1 MLLTLNGVNATL
13 YTTAFATRWKKV
25 DSYKDLGVTFDKN
38 ITFSEHI
45 QEKINKAYS
54 MLGIKRNFIH
64 TDKHIFYLSL

>member
-54 MLGIKRNFIH
+54 MLGIIK
-64 TDKHIFYLSL
+64 KKLYSYG